1 MWGHLHKIDIMKR
14 NSFGIQ
20 RRWRLQ
26 VSGINRHRAAFP
38 PLSGIN
44 RRRAASP
51 PYEGPPSTDPQ
62 QPGSVK
68 IYAKAIK
75 FSGAD
80 TAYNPLCDRALDLK
94 IEPPQW
100 QKVPDQNA
108 PISRPIS
115 YVKGTRATVKLDI
128 SGSPNIP
135 PGSSLSVRVTPSAA
149 LYKQVFRKDAKGK
162 LVKDDGQLAV
172 DDASGV
178 APYTIT
184 FTEPSK
190 TIQVTNWTHE
200 DYEQLSFKTSLLPDT
215 VRFDKL
221 KITWKFEYRYN
232 AKDPWRAAGKETTEH
247 EAYITYDRS
256 YEGFKPDNRPWTQ
269 VLRRACSYAHGTDTI
284 TEAST
289 QVTTGIY
296 NSLEF
301 YYDGEKT
308 HSDYEDHWIRLWEM
322 LNQGWMD
329 CMDGSNY
336 YTILLRWLGIN
347 ANQIKINKEDHVRDE
362 NRKPIVYRGFYY
374 KTLRPISTANDNAGW
389 LVRNRNALNLGGA
402 GSNWWNFHQ
411 VGIVAQDPDDTENS
425 TRVYDPI
432 IRVNRGNPAVPVK
445 MTQGDYKLALFDPA
459 SFPDP
464 NLLKRIGIQIHST
477 FPWADESAL
486 VSQVL

>member
-1 MWGHLHKIDIMKR
+1 MWDRLHKIDIMKQ

-26 VSGINRHRAAFP
+26 NSFGIQRRWRLQASGTSRRQAAP
-38 PLSGIN
+38 
-44 RRRAASP
+44 P
-51 PYEGPPSTDPQ
+51 PYEGSPSTDPQ

-80 TAYNPLCDRALDLK
+80 TDYNPLYDRALRSK

-100 QKVPDQNA
+100 QKIPDQNV
-108 PISRPIS
+108 PVSKPIS

-128 SGSPNIP
+128 SGSPDP
-135 PGSSLSVRVTPSAA
+135 PGSSLSVRVTPSGS

-162 LVKDDGQLAV
+162 LIKEDGQLAA
-172 DDASGV
+172 DDAPGV
-178 APYTIT
+178 DPYPIT
-184 FTEPSK
+184 FDEPSE
-190 TIQVTNWTHE
+190 TIQVTDWTHK
-200 DYEQLSFKTSLLPDT
+200 DYEQLSFTTSAFPNT

-232 AKDPWRAAGKETTEH
+232 ATDKWRSAGEQTTEH
-247 EAYITYDRS
+247 ETYITYDRS
-256 YEGFKPDNRPWTQ
+256 YEEFKPDKRPWTQ
-269 VLRRACSYAHGTDTI
+269 VLRRACSYAHGTNTI

-301 YYDGEKT
+301 YYNGNDT
-308 HSDYEDHWIRLWEM
+308 HSDDDDHWIKLWEM
-322 LNQGWMD
+322 LSQGWMD

-336 YTILLRWLGIN
+336 YTILMRWLGIN
-347 ANQIKINKEDHVRDE
+347 ANQIKINKEDHIRDANE
-362 NRKPIVYRGFYY
+362 TPIVYRGFYY

-389 LVRNRNALNLGGA
+389 LVRNPNTLNLGGP
-402 GSNWWNFHQ
+402 GGNWWNFHQ

-432 IRVNRGNPAVPVK
+432 IMVNRGNPAVPVK
-445 MTQGDYKLALFDPA
+445 MTQDDYKLALFDPA
-459 SFPDP
+459 PFPNP
-464 NLLKRIGIQIHST
+464 NRLKRIGIQINST

-486 VSQVL
+486 VSQVI

>member
-1 MWGHLHKIDIMKR
+1 MKR

-26 VSGINRHRAAFP
+26 ASRIN
-38 PLSGIN
+38 S
-44 RRRAASP
+44 RRAASP

-68 IYAKAIK
+68 IHAKAIK

-80 TAYNPLCDRALDLK
+80 TAYNPLYDRALDLK

-100 QKVPDQNA
+100 RKVPDQDA
-108 PISRPIS
+108 PISEPIS

-135 PGSSLSVRVTPSAA
+135 PRSSLSVRVTPTAA
-149 LYKQVFRKDAKGK
+149 LWKQVLRKDAKGK
-162 LVKDDGQLAV
+162 LVKDEGGKLVA

-178 APYTIT
+178 DPYPIT
-184 FTEPSK
+184 FTDPSE
-190 TIQVTNWTHE
+190 TIQVTDWTHE
-200 DYEQLSFKTSLLPDT
+200 DYKQLSFTTSAFPNA

-232 AKDPWRAAGKETTEH
+232 AKDPWRDAGTQPTEH
-247 EAYITYDRS
+247 ETYITYDRS
-256 YEGFKPDNRPWTQ
+256 YEEFKPDKRPWIQ
-269 VLRRACSYAHGTDTI
+269 VLRRACSYAHGADTI
-284 TEAST
+284 TETST

-301 YYDGEKT
+301 YYDENNT
-308 HSDYEDHWIRLWEM
+308 HSDDDDRWIKLWEM
-322 LNQGWMD
+322 LNHGWMD

-336 YTILLRWLGIN
+336 YTILMQWLGIN
-347 ANQIKINKEDHVRDE
+347 ANQIKINKEDHVRDA
-362 NRKPIVYRGFYY
+362 NRKPIIYKGFYY

-389 LVRNRNALNLGGA
+389 LVRNLNPLNLGVPGD
-402 GSNWWNFHQ
+402 NWWNFHQ
-411 VGIVAQDPDDTENS
+411 VGIIVQDPDDPENT

-432 IRVNRGNPAVPVK
+432 IMVNRGNPAVPVD
-445 MTQGDYKLALFDPA
+445 MTKGDYELALFDPA
-459 SFPDP
+459 PFPDP
-464 NLLKRIGIQIHST
+464 NLLMRMGIKINST
-477 FPWADESAL
+477 FPWADESAADEPAAYEPAL
-486 VSQVL
+486 VSQVI